1 MLATN
6 GSGKMLPNTS
16 GETTMSSSAST
27 TDSRISL
34 IASRPAREHLDSG
47 DMEYRIV
54 EAMFWIGLACWTL
67 GQLLYRLLSGV

>member
-34 IASRPAREHLDSG
+34 IASRHERARPESDDHD
-47 DMEYRIV
+47 YRIA
-54 EAMFWIGLACWTL
+54 ERMFWIGLACWTL